1 MDGGGV
7 VVGGLSCWSFCC
19 GCCCRWSCV
28 GVWRSICMPTA
39 AKRRARR
46 DARRGRNNLLFAFCG
61 SRSLPFQFSQGTG
74 GRWKGGLV
82 GWWKMGA
89 DLGPRDRANPVTKW
103 TTFCQPCNWELPRC
117 VCGCLDILSAAAVE
131 TRARIQIDLECST
144 HGKWQMFGIPIQESF
159 FCFSGRLSKR
169 EDLLISL
176 GQGNLRAVPKRLTA
190 WKVLRRAKKLETRN
204 RRAPHV
210 ISHKTHLNVALIRQK
225 KMIMSS
231 SLTKYKSKGF
241 FDR

>member
-7 VVGGLSCWSFCC
+7 VVGGWSCWSFCC

-61 SRSLPFQFSQGTG
+61 SRFLPFQFSQGTG

-117 VCGCLDILSAAAVE
+117 VFGCLDILSAAAVE

-144 HGKWQMFGIPIQESF
+144 HGKWQMANVWDPNPRKF
-159 FCFSGRLSKR
+159 
-169 EDLLISL
+169 LLLL
-176 GQGNLRAVPKRLTA
+176 GQTFEKRRFANFAWAREFTSCAKAPDSLESAEKGQKIGN
-190 WKVLRRAKKLETRN
+190 
-204 RRAPHV
+204 
-210 ISHKTHLNVALIRQK
+210 
-225 KMIMSS
+225 
-231 SLTKYKSKGF
+231 
-241 FDR
+241 